1 MALFCRALRNKWALP
16 TTWGGRGL
24 LYFGNVTRRDTLHSL
39 SELQKQGC
47 KGLPFV
53 CILKGS
59 LVPGSP
65 RPKCQQ
71 HQFAPSSLCLP
82 FLPPGW
88 PWVGPTALAACAQGL
103 YQEHPRC
110 SCLQLQEQPGLLSG
124 TSKVTRNEQRLKL
137 SLVVAY
143 LRVDLHLF
151 KLKPVWLGQAK
162 QQAA

>member
-1 MALFCRALRNKWALP
+1 MALFCRVLRNKWALP

-39 SELQKQGC
+39 SELQQQGC

-71 HQFAPSSLCLP
+71 HQLAPSSLCLP

-88 PWVGPTALAACAQGL
+88 PWVGPTALAACAQGSGFV
-103 YQEHPRC
+103 PGAPT
-110 SCLQLQEQPGLLSG
+110 LQLPPAPG
-124 TSKVTRNEQRLKL
+124 TARVTQRNIKGNKKWATTQTEFSCGLPARRP
-137 SLVVAY
+137 SLI
-143 LRVDLHLF
+143 
-151 KLKPVWLGQAK
+151 
-162 QQAA
+162 